1 MSHTHTDDKM
11 TQEIER
17 IAKGIKG
24 AETVKIQ
31 SETQLETMRNQY
43 KKVEGEIADMGIDP
57 KKAKEALENMD
68 KEMEALLEEIKA
80 LMPQTQ

>member
-17 IAKGIKG
+17 ISKGLKS

-57 KKAKEALENMD
+57 KKSKEALDSMD
-68 KEMEALLEEIKA
+68 AEMEALLADIKA
-80 LMPQTQ
+80 LMPQT